1 MKNKKALWITLI
13 AVDVAITVALFVIHI
28 IMLTILLQNSG
39 NEQAIREMGGLFG
52 YLANHTWFYFWLFV
66 VPLFLLLAANIVG
79 LVLYVKRQ
87 GKKEPVKVNDLTAE
101 QKEELR
107 RQLLQELSN
116 GAKEEKPN
124 TEE

>member
-1 MKNKKALWITLI
+1 MKNKKALWISII

-28 IMLTILLQNSG
+28 IMLTILLKNSG

-79 LVLYVKRQ
+79 LVIYVRNQ
-87 GKKEPVKVNDLTAE
+87 GKKQPLKVNDLTDE
-101 QKEELR
+101 QKEELKK
-107 RQLLQELSN
+107 QILKELSN
-116 GAKEEKPN
+116 ETKEDAPKA
-124 TEE
+124 EE